1 MEYLWRKSGQKYK
14 NQSRIMNT
22 IKNIFITYG
31 GYILLM
37 FLGAN
42 FMYILLML
50 LSLSRNDPIPDPEI
64 IYPAS
69 CYIQYFILS
78 IPACIAVRELSS
90 IGNYQLPATT
100 LRKYLTALGAAFTL
114 IIISLLFS
122 YVIDGIG
129 AALEY
134 VFSLKTDIHIGR
146 YMNFLCERTGGFSCL
161 FLTIATNAFLATLI
175 RNKSAMY
182 GVVITINLVSGIYA
196 IAPQDYS
203 PILCIMFWILGFALL
218 IASYHIY
225 KHWQIA
231 NSGIFMI

>member
-1 MEYLWRKSGQKYK
+1 
-14 NQSRIMNT
+14 MNT

-129 AALEY
+129 ATLEY

>member
-1 MEYLWRKSGQKYK
+1 
-14 NQSRIMNT
+14 MNT

-50 LSLSRNDPIPDPEI
+50 LSLSRNTPIPDPEI

-175 RNKSAMY
+175 RNK
-182 GVVITINLVSGIYA
+182 
-196 IAPQDYS
+196 
-203 PILCIMFWILGFALL
+203 L
-218 IASYHIY
+218 IPRR
-225 KHWQIA
+225 
-231 NSGIFMI
+231 

>member
-1 MEYLWRKSGQKYK
+1 MEEERTKIKK
-14 NQSRIMNT
+14 QSRIMNT

-50 LSLSRNDPIPDPEI
+50 LSLSRNTPIPDPEL
-64 IYPAS
+64 IYPS
-69 CYIQYFILS
+69 CCYIQYFILS

-114 IIISLLFS
+114 IIISLLFP

-134 VFSLKTDIHIGR
+134 VFSQKTDIHIGR
-146 YMNFLCERTGGFSCL
+146 YTNFLCERTGGFSCL

-182 GVVITINLVSGIYA
+182 GVVITISLVSGIYA

-231 NSGIFMI
+231 NSGIFII

>member
-1 MEYLWRKSGQKYK
+1 MKLIWSNDGVSMEEERTKIKK
-14 NQSRIMNT
+14 QSRIMNT

-50 LSLSRNDPIPDPEI
+50 LSLSRNTPIPDPEL
-64 IYPAS
+64 IYPS
-69 CYIQYFILS
+69 CCYIQYFILS

-114 IIISLLFS
+114 IIISLLFP

-129 AALEY
+129 AAVEH
-134 VFSLKTDIHIGR
+134 VFSQKTYIHIAE
-146 YMNFLCERTGGFSCL
+146 LQET
-161 FLTIATNAFLATLI
+161 TL
-175 RNKSAMY
+175 
-182 GVVITINLVSGIYA
+182 VVTE
-196 IAPQDYS
+196 QK
-203 PILCIMFWILGFALL
+203 ALL
-218 IASYHIY
+218 MPRLQKPSNY
-225 KHWQIA
+225 
-231 NSGIFMI
+231 